1 MDGRENIG
9 MEDKKLFWIS
19 DVAKMFHVSAGTLR
33 HYEQAGLL
41 APEYTDPDT
50 GYRYYGI
57 RQFEVLNTIRY
68 LRVLDLPLS
77 QIAEFLQNRDTDVI
91 EEKLEKQKALIQ
103 QKKRELEIM
112 ERKIDHRIEQIRDAR
127 CSRLEEIQLKI
138 FPETR
143 MVLLRDPVRPRSYLD
158 LEIAIRQMQKG
169 QSEAQVF
176 LGKVGVGISKEHLRE
191 GSFEVY
197 DWVFLILDEED
208 HYDGQT
214 ELLPSMECATIRFR
228 GGHKE
233 APRYYQM
240 LLNFL
245 TEKHLMPAGFSQEIT
260 LIDDGMTSDSEKFVT
275 EIRLPVCTAMNR

>member
-1 MDGRENIG
+1 MDERENIG

-103 QKKRELEIM
+103 QKKREL
-112 ERKIDHRIEQIRDAR
+112 
-127 CSRLEEIQLKI
+127 
-138 FPETR
+138 
-143 MVLLRDPVRPRSYLD
+143 
-158 LEIAIRQMQKG
+158 
-169 QSEAQVF
+169 
-176 LGKVGVGISKEHLRE
+176 
-191 GSFEVY
+191 
-197 DWVFLILDEED
+197 
-208 HYDGQT
+208 
-214 ELLPSMECATIRFR
+214 
-228 GGHKE
+228 
-233 APRYYQM
+233 
-240 LLNFL
+240 
-245 TEKHLMPAGFSQEIT
+245 
-260 LIDDGMTSDSEKFVT
+260 
-275 EIRLPVCTAMNR
+275 

>member
-1 MDGRENIG
+1 MDGRENIE
-9 MEDKKLFWIS
+9 MEDKKLFRIS

-41 APEYTDPDT
+41 TPEYTDPDT

-127 CSRLEEIQLKI
+127 CSRLEEIQLKT

-143 MVLLRDPVRPRSYLD
+143 MVLLKDPVRPRSYLD
-158 LEIAIRQMQKG
+158 LEIAIRQMQEG

-176 LGKVGVGISKEHLRE
+176 LGKVGVGISEEHLRE

-197 DWVFLILDEED
+197 DWVFLILDAED

-214 ELLPSMECATIRFR
+214 ERLPFMECATIRFC

-233 APRYYQM
+233 APQYYQM
-240 LLNFL
+240 LLDFL
-245 TEKHLMPAGFSQEIT
+245 KEKHLMPAGFSQEIT
-260 LIDDGMTSDSEKFVT
+260 LIDDGMTSDPEKFVT
-275 EIRLPVCTAMNR
+275 EIRLPVRAAMNP

>member
-91 EEKLEKQKALIQ
+91 EEKLGTGDYGTKDRSSDRADPRCQML
-103 QKKRELEIM
+103 
-112 ERKIDHRIEQIRDAR
+112 QIRRNSVENISGDTYGSLKRSGAAKILSGSGNRYPADAKRTVGGTGIFRKSR
-127 CSRLEEIQLKI
+127 C
-138 FPETR
+138 
-143 MVLLRDPVRPRSYLD
+143 
-158 LEIAIRQMQKG
+158 G
-169 QSEAQVF
+169 
-176 LGKVGVGISKEHLRE
+176 
-191 GSFEVY
+191 
-197 DWVFLILDEED
+197 
-208 HYDGQT
+208 
-214 ELLPSMECATIRFR
+214 
-228 GGHKE
+228 
-233 APRYYQM
+233 
-240 LLNFL
+240 NF
-245 TEKHLMPAGFSQEIT
+245 
-260 LIDDGMTSDSEKFVT
+260 
-275 EIRLPVCTAMNR
+275 

>member
-1 MDGRENIG
+1 
-9 MEDKKLFWIS
+9 
-19 DVAKMFHVSAGTLR
+19 
-33 HYEQAGLL
+33 
-41 APEYTDPDT
+41 
-50 GYRYYGI
+50 
-57 RQFEVLNTIRY
+57 
-68 LRVLDLPLS
+68 
-77 QIAEFLQNRDTDVI
+77 
-91 EEKLEKQKALIQ
+91 
-103 QKKRELEIM
+103 
-112 ERKIDHRIEQIRDAR
+112 
-127 CSRLEEIQLKI
+127 
-138 FPETR
+138 

-214 ELLPSMECATIRFR
+214 ELLPSMKCATIRFR

-245 TEKHLMPAGFSQEIT
+245 KEKHLMPAGFSQEIT
-260 LIDDGMTSDSEKFVT
+260 LIDDGMTSDPEKFVT